1 MANGNKTPEEILN
14 ESNRVNNINQ
24 RVHDMGDA
32 TINVS
37 MSVYE
42 LLKQNGYD
50 LSSNFGPLYD
60 YCKKKNN
67 DMIVINRDVKALVSY
82 EEDLSKKEASTK
94 NFYDAMFNQ
103 YKTGYLDMVED
114 LITNDPEFSDKSNAP
129 TEFQY
134 KSSKNEFVVRMNEI
148 KYLLGVDVYN
158 SEDYSDK
165 LKKAKKNLSDNYERF
180 RNLTPDE
187 GQTKG
192 PALRNSIEQNR

>member
-82 EEDLSKKEASTK
+82 EEDLSKPNAEKVNAEFENITTKDICDQIKRKVLGLEAS
-94 NFYDAMFNQ
+94 YV
-103 YKTGYLDMVED
+103 KTAEIEVE
-114 LITNDPEFSDKSNAP
+114 NAAAGM
-129 TEFQY
+129 EDFI
-134 KSSKNEFVVRMNEI
+134 KEMNECC
-148 KYLLGVDVYN
+148 
-158 SEDYSDK
+158 
-165 LKKAKKNLSDNYERF
+165 
-180 RNLTPDE
+180 
-187 GQTKG
+187 
-192 PALRNSIEQNR
+192 